1 MQKIK
6 DLKEFVEKIDASKKV
21 NQKDLSA
28 DQDLSIGVMNLISIE
43 EHLMFSGA
51 KTQKTHFYDLINEI
65 RDIRKNLMQ
74 KLIPA
79 YEGEVWCISKH
90 LLASSMRLME
100 VGTKQ
105 LSSGNKDEAY
115 NLFNQSY
122 ELYCIFWGLNMNLIS
137 TKDIKWVEKSKEDI
151 KNIAEK
157 IENLEIDKED
167 EEDDDNGNSGGEN
180 TEKKESTISKLK
192 NFVKKAV
199 NCCIE

>member
-1 MQKIK
+1 MEKIK
-6 DLKEFVEKIDASKKV
+6 NVKEFVEKIDSAKKL
-21 NQKDLSA
+21 NPKDLSS
-28 DQDLSIGVMNLISIE
+28 DQDLTIAIMNLISIE

-51 KTQKTHFYDLINEI
+51 KTKNTSFYDLIEEI
-65 RDIRKNLMQ
+65 RETRKSLMQ

-105 LSSGNKDEAY
+105 LSLKKTKEAY
-115 NLFNQSY
+115 DLFDKSY
-122 ELYCIFWGLNMNLIS
+122 ELYCLFWGLNMNLIS
-137 TKDIKWVEKSKEDI
+137 TKDIKWVESPKEDVE
-151 KNIAEK
+151 NITANKDTKAEH
-157 IENLEIDKED
+157 
-167 EEDDDNGNSGGEN
+167 N
-180 TEKKESTISKLK
+180 TENQTSTLSKLK

>member
-6 DLKEFVEKIDASKKV
+6 DLKEFVEKIDASKKG
-21 NQKDLSA
+21 NPKDLSA

-115 NLFNQSY
+115 NLFKQSY

-167 EEDDDNGNSGGEN
+167 EDDDNDNSGSEN
-180 TEKKESTISKLK
+180 SEKKESTISKLK